1 MIQWL
6 LDHPR
11 AACVLAVVIPTALGY
26 FGINMSR
33 TGDQHLPA
41 GWEGALIGAAVGLA
55 ALGYA
60 LLRRRR
66 A

>member
-11 AACVLAVVIPTALGY
+11 AACAFAVVIPAVLGY
-26 FGINMSR
+26 LGVNMSR
-33 TGDQHLPA
+33 TGDQHVPA
-41 GWEGALIGAAVGLA
+41 GWEGALIGAAIGLA
-55 ALGYA
+55 AIGYA